1 MSVTPKVFIASMA
14 RSEQMSKVGNTP
26 PRKINLLDIPVLIFS
41 IKKFSIIPWLHEIRK
56 EMPLIETQR
65 GEALEYDL
73 MLNQIQNPLGHTQ
86 EVSGIMIKL
95 KGDPHQ
101 FTQGIAKNGQTQMK
115 KLVGEG
121 FGYPVSPQLK
131 FYLRGF

>member
-1 MSVTPKVFIASMA
+1 LSVTPKVFIASMA

-101 FTQGIAKNGQTQMK
+101 FTQGIAKNGQT
-115 KLVGEG
+115 
-121 FGYPVSPQLK
+121 
-131 FYLRGF
+131 